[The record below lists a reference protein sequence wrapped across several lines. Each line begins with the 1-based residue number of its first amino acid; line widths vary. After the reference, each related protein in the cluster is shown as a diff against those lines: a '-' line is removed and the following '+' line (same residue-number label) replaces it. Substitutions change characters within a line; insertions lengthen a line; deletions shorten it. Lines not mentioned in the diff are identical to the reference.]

1 MDIALRRAPN
11 TIIPEHGVGLLLT
24 VILLL
29 AAFSPVGM
37 VVLAPTIAIVSG
49 ADGATTLAFAADQAG
64 CVVAPAYQPPCP
76 SFEPAADGRSL
87 GR

>member
-1 MDIALRRAPN
+1 MDFALRSASN
-11 TIIPEHGVGLLLT
+11 SISPEHGAGLLLT

-29 AAFSPVGM
+29 AAVSPVGM

-49 ADGATTLAFAADQAG
+49 ADGATTIAWAADQAG

-76 SFEPAADGRSL
+76 SIEPTADGRSL

>member
-1 MDIALRRAPN
+1 MDFALRSAPN
-11 TIIPEHGVGLLLT
+11 SIRPEHGAGLLLT

-49 ADGATTLAFAADQAG
+49 ADATTTLAAAADQAG
-64 CVVAPAYQPPCP
+64 CVIAPAYQPPCR
-76 SFEPAADGRSL
+76 SVEPTSDGRSYA
-87 GR
+87 R

>member
-1 MDIALRRAPN
+1 MDFALRSAPN
-11 TIIPEHGVGLLLT
+11 SISPQHGAGLLLT

-49 ADGATTLAFAADQAG
+49 ADATTTLAAAADQDG
-64 CVVAPAYQPPCP
+64 CVIAPAYQPPCP
-76 SFEPAADGRSL
+76 SVEPTADGRSYA
-87 GR
+87 R

>member
-1 MDIALRRAPN
+1 MDFALRSAPN
-11 TIIPEHGVGLLLT
+11 SISPEHGAGPLLT

-49 ADGATTLAFAADQAG
+49 ADAATTLAAAADPAG
-64 CVVAPAYQPPCP
+64 CVIAPAYQPPCP
-76 SFEPAADGRSL
+76 SIEPTTDARSHA
-87 GR
+87 R